1 MGAFVIALPIR
12 DSALNQ
18 LLLRRSLRP
27 DRLSVNRNPSQVD
40 AHAMRCGIFR
50 PIAISFCGY
59 ASPGACM
66 CLSDFLRS
74 QFGSPS
80 GLFGS
85 LFVAPFLNLTN
96 IGLIRASVE
105 LLEPEPDDRVLDV
118 GFGGGYSLLA
128 LADRMPNGRVVGVD
142 HSPDMVVA
150 AANLIQAK
158 KLQARIRV
166 RRGNVVNLPFAANTF
181 DRVLTVNTIYYW
193 QNLRAAL
200 GEIARVLKPG
210 GRLAVAFRSPESLR
224 LVTLA
229 WDNFRRYEPQEVAE
243 AMRKTGFR
251 VPRVV
256 HTNLWRIPDD
266 LALIGESKK
275 RSPRQADHQ
284 VAAVAGQQ
292 LR

>member
-1 MGAFVIALPIR
+1 
-12 DSALNQ
+12 
-18 LLLRRSLRP
+18 
-27 DRLSVNRNPSQVD
+27 
-40 AHAMRCGIFR
+40 
-50 PIAISFCGY
+50 
-59 ASPGACM
+59 M

-96 IGLIRASVE
+96 IGLIRASIE

-128 LADRMPNGRVVGVD
+128 LAEKLPNGRVVGVD

-158 KLQARIRV
+158 KLLARIRV
-166 RRGNVVNLPFAANTF
+166 RRGNVVKLPFAASTF

-193 QNLRAAL
+193 PDLRAAL
-200 GEIARVLKPG
+200 REIGRVLKPG

-229 WDNFRRYEPQEVAE
+229 WDNFRRYETREVAE
-243 AMRKTGFR
+243 AMRKIGFR

-256 HTNLWRIPDD
+256 HSNLWRIPDD
-266 LALIGESKK
+266 LVVVGESKK
-275 RSPRQADHQ
+275 RPTRKPETHT
-284 VAAVAGQQ
+284 
-292 LR
+292 R

>member
-1 MGAFVIALPIR
+1 
-12 DSALNQ
+12 
-18 LLLRRSLRP
+18 
-27 DRLSVNRNPSQVD
+27 
-40 AHAMRCGIFR
+40 
-50 PIAISFCGY
+50 
-59 ASPGACM
+59 M
-66 CLSDFLRS
+66 CLSCFLRS

-85 LFVAPFLNLTN
+85 LFVAPFLNATN
-96 IGLIRASVE
+96 MAFIRTSVE
-105 LLEPEPDDRVLDV
+105 LLGLKPDDRVLDI

-128 LADRMPNGRVVGVD
+128 LAERILNGQVVGVD
-142 HSPDMVVA
+142 HSRDMVDA
-150 AANLIQAK
+150 AASLIRAR

-166 RRGNVVNLPFAANTF
+166 RRGNVVKLPFTANTF
-181 DRVLTVNTIYYW
+181 DRILTVNTIYYW
-193 QNLRAAL
+193 PDLRAAL
-200 GEIARVLKPG
+200 REIGRVLKPG

-229 WDNFRRYEPQEVAE
+229 WDNFRRYEPKEVAE

-275 RSPRQADHQ
+275 RSPRQADTHT
-284 VAAVAGQQ
+284 
-292 LR
+292 R